1 MSKCFKTYCIAI
13 VCSIGLV
20 PLQAQEYAVN
30 TIPDSLKNN
39 MNVVVREYTEL
50 FIQNDVN
57 NATYKV
63 NKVVTVLNKNG
74 DSSADFYG
82 SYDKF
87 REMTG
92 FSGIVRNAA
101 GNIIKKI
108 KKSDLTTSSL
118 SEDSFATDGY
128 IMYYD
133 CQSPTYPYTIEYTYQ
148 EKWKNGIVA
157 YPAFRPME
165 GYWTSVEN
173 ATYQIEVP
181 QNIALRHYT
190 NYDTSLKKSTANG
203 KILYEGSMRNMRGIS
218 YEPYAPSY
226 RKIFP
231 TILLAPSDFCYDSHC
246 GNMQSWKN
254 YGLWVYGLLED
265 RDRLTP
271 DFAMKLQNLVRGAK
285 STREKVAILYDYLQ
299 KNSRYV
305 SIQLGIGGFQPIE
318 AATVAKNRLGDC
330 KGLTNLMKAMLTAVN
345 IPSNYCEIGTRE
357 RVLYSDYPNFHQTNH
372 AILLVPQKNDS
383 IWLECTNQTIPF
395 SYIPSV
401 LAGHD
406 AVVMT
411 ESGGKLCRLPSY
423 SSSQNRKESILKIV
437 VDENG
442 GAAGNLSFV
451 ENLDGYENVY
461 TDFRSKDR
469 ERIAR
474 YVTGNVRLPQIQIKE
489 INTSENRSS
498 LPSARID
505 ATFESTSFANKTG
518 ARLFIPI
525 CPLVKKRF
533 DVFTSPNRL
542 LEIHI
547 DNGFSETDT
556 IVLDIPESFALE
568 SLPKN
573 IVLETSFG
581 SLNARI
587 NQDGNRITYIQ
598 TVDVKSG
605 VYDKSQYKELKDF
618 FAQITSA
625 TKRTLVL
632 RKK

>member
-1 MSKCFKTYCIAI
+1 MCKWIKTCWIVTVWCIGF
-13 VCSIGLV
+13 VSV
-20 PLQAQEYAVN
+20 QAHEYAVN

-39 MNVVVREYTEL
+39 MNVVVREYSEL
-50 FIQNDVN
+50 FIQNDIN

-63 NKVVTVLNKNG
+63 NKIVTVLNKGG

-92 FSGIVRNAA
+92 FSGVIRNAA

-118 SEDSFATDGY
+118 SEESLATDGY

-133 CQSPTYPYTIEYTYQ
+133 CQSPTYPYTVEYSYQ

-173 ATYQIEVP
+173 AVYRIEVP
-181 QNIALRHYT
+181 QNITLRHYT

-203 KILYEGSMRNMRGIS
+203 RIIYEGSLRNTRGIN

-231 TILLAPSDFCYDSHC
+231 TILLAPSDFCYDSYC
-246 GNMQSWKN
+246 GNMQNWKN
-254 YGLWVYGLLED
+254 YGLWVSGLLKD
-265 RDRLTP
+265 RDRLSP
-271 DFAMKLQNLVRGAK
+271 DFVVKLKDLVRGAK
-285 STREKVAILYDYLQ
+285 STKEKVAILYDYLQ

-318 AATVAKNRLGDC
+318 ASTVAKNRLGDC
-330 KGLTNLMKAMLTAVN
+330 KGLTNLMKAMLKAVD
-345 IPSNYCEIGTRE
+345 IPSNYCEIGTKE
-357 RVLYSDYPNFHQTNH
+357 KVLYPDYPNFHQTNH
-372 AILLVPQKNDS
+372 VILLVPEKNDS
-383 IWLECTNQTIPF
+383 IWLECTSQTLPF
-395 SYIPSV
+395 SYVPSII
-401 LAGHD
+401 AGHD

-411 ESGGKLCRLPSY
+411 ESGGKICRLPSY
-423 SSSQNRKESILKIV
+423 SSSQNKKASVMKIL

-442 GAAGNLSFV
+442 GATGKLSFT
-451 ENLDGYENVY
+451 ENLEGYEDVY

-469 ERIAR
+469 DRITR
-474 YVTGNVRLPQIQIKE
+474 YITKSLRFPQIQIKE
-489 INTSENRSS
+489 INTSEDRSS
-498 LPSARID
+498 LPSARVD
-505 ATFESTSFANKTG
+505 ATFESANFANKTG
-518 ARLFIPI
+518 ARLFIPV

-533 DVFTSPNRL
+533 DAFTSPNRL
-542 LEIHI
+542 LDINIE
-547 DNGFSETDT
+547 NGFSETDT
-556 IVLDIPESFALE
+556 IVLNIPASFSLE
-568 SLPKN
+568 SLPKDV
-573 IVLETSFG
+573 VLETPFG
-581 SLNARI
+581 SLNAYV
-587 NQDGNRITYIQ
+587 QQEGNTITYIQ
-598 TVDVKSG
+598 TIDVKSG
-605 VYDKSQYKELKDF
+605 IYDKSQYKELKDF
-618 FAQITSA
+618 FAQIMST